1 MQNINIQP
9 DDQTKF
15 WQIVTDNV
23 TVMLSYWDKNMICR
37 FANNAYCKLF
47 DIEPDDLVNKL
58 TLPVLIGTRYN
69 KIETY
74 VKEVLEGKPQ
84 TFEREAIA
92 DGGKSGYA
100 LVNYFP
106 HIVDG
111 VVEGF
116 ISQAADITPLMQMEQ
131 ELKAKNTMVIEQN
144 TRLLNFANIV
154 SHNLKNHA
162 INLATVLDFYLNA
175 ESPEEKEEM
184 MGYLKGVSKGFSNT
198 VDNLNEIVTAQN
210 LVTKKPVTVNLH
222 EYVERSLEILRLEI
236 RSTEAIIRNNV
247 RVDTELRINPAY
259 CESIVLNLLSNTL
272 KYRHPDRA
280 PVVDVN
286 ATEQNGFIVLSVK
299 DNGQGIDLDK
309 HGKDLFGMYKTFH
322 GNSDA
327 NGIGLFITNFQ
338 VQAMGGHIEVESK
351 VNEGSIFKV
360 FFRENQDTDTISTP
374 IRNVVFIQ

>member
-1 MQNINIQP
+1 
-9 DDQTKF
+9 
-15 WQIVTDNV
+15 
-23 TVMLSYWDKNMICR
+23 
-37 FANNAYCKLF
+37 
-47 DIEPDDLVNKL
+47 
-58 TLPVLIGTRYN
+58 
-69 KIETY
+69 
-74 VKEVLEGKPQ
+74 
-84 TFEREAIA
+84 
-92 DGGKSGYA
+92 
-100 LVNYFP
+100 
-106 HIVDG
+106 
-111 VVEGF
+111 
-116 ISQAADITPLMQMEQ
+116 
-131 ELKAKNTMVIEQN
+131 
-144 TRLLNFANIV
+144 
-154 SHNLKNHA
+154 
-162 INLATVLDFYLNA
+162 
-175 ESPEEKEEM
+175 
-184 MGYLKGVSKGFSNT
+184 
-198 VDNLNEIVTAQN
+198 
-210 LVTKKPVTVNLH
+210 
-222 EYVERSLEILRLEI
+222 VERSLEILRLEI